1 MSIYE
6 EKHALYQ
13 KYVKELNTFRKTS
26 VQMPENEVRKTCDEY
41 IQASNSSWHNIYDPE
56 SKALVGFL
64 IIGKEFPE
72 KHPDSLRS
80 VAQAY
85 VLPEYRK
92 KGLMTAAMEDYMTR
106 HRGIYSL
113 LILTGNE
120 YAKYFW
126 SRFFR
131 NEGYEEVT
139 LDPDPAGYGGAVLV
153 GYGPK
158 A

>member
-1 MSIYE
+1 MSLYE
-6 EKHALYQ
+6 EMHALYQ

-56 SKALVGFL
+56 SKDLVGFL

-92 KGLMTAAMEDYMTR
+92 KGLMTAVMKDYMTR
-106 HRGIYSL
+106 HKGFFEFCYKNQRINNFSVPLEKVLRRTRIRGGFSG
-113 LILTGNE
+113 TC
-120 YAKYFW
+120 
-126 SRFFR
+126 S
-131 NEGYEEVT
+131 
-139 LDPDPAGYGGAVLV
+139 
-153 GYGPK
+153 
-158 A
+158 